1 MDLSDYIRIGNIH
14 EATLEFNLREIKNF
28 KLSSTS
34 NFKNLTI
41 PEKNPIDVVIMRFG
55 QLQDMIGAQ
64 IFPRILEYLEESN
77 PTDSFIDKL
86 HKLEKLEYLP
96 DVQWWRNLR
105 KLRNNF
111 SHDYLDDYEAIA
123 LFFNDLMTQVP
134 QLLDYWKKL
143 QEKLEILINTTSK

>member
-96 DVQWWRNLR
+96 DVQWWRNLK

-123 LFFNDLMTQVP
+123 LFF
-134 QLLDYWKKL
+134 
-143 QEKLEILINTTSK
+143 